1 MRVDQQLF
9 AVFAIASVVTASMSS
24 GGCGTSSSGGDGL
37 TATSSS
43 GGSSGGTTFGTDD
56 EDGGDSGSFGGGGS
70 GGLITSGVSAD
81 ASGTAP
87 TCASGTGWLC
97 SVDKSCSTSSPT
109 TLTGKVYDP
118 AGNNP
123 LYNALVF
130 IPNVV
135 ADLPVITPGTNK
147 CNACDASVGDYVA
160 IAQTKADGS
169 FTLQNVPTGT
179 DVPVTVQMGKW
190 RRTVT
195 VSTRSCATTTVAA
208 GTLRLPRSQK
218 DGLNNQADMPQ
229 MALLT
234 GGCDDMACFLTNIGI
249 ADSEFT
255 APHAGGRVDVY
266 QGLGLVGN
274 GAALSNG
281 TAGNCTTNTCP
292 LWQSK
297 ASFEAY
303 DIALFSCECGEQT
316 NTNESTAAYGYLSQW
331 LNEGGK
337 VFASHFHYTWFNNT
351 TGGFQGVATWLGTS
365 IAGSAQGPFAV
376 NDPST
381 FPKGVTYADWL
392 QNVGAITSL
401 GPPAPITLNNVA
413 TSVSTVNAQTTQE
426 WIYQTGGGDGS
437 AGDVKYLSF
446 DTPLGGLP
454 PAPDAGESST
464 KNYCGK
470 AVFTDLHTGGSLLAQ
485 YNSVPAMCPTG
496 AKLSTQQAAVE
507 FLFFDLSA
515 CVADDSQP
523 PPPPPPPPPQ

>member
-1 MRVDQQLF
+1 VRVDQHLF
-9 AVFAIASVVTASMSS
+9 TAFAIASVVTASISS
-24 GGCGTSSSGGDGL
+24 GGCGNSSSGTGL
-37 TATSSS
+37 GPSALGSS
-43 GGSSGGTTFGTDD
+43 GGSSGGAGTFGSDD
-56 EDGGDSGSFGGGGS
+56 DSGTSSGSLGGGGS
-70 GGLITSGVSAD
+70 GGTITSGVSTD
-81 ASGTAP
+81 ASGAAP
-87 TCASGTGWLC
+87 TCSSGTGWQC

-118 AGNNP
+118 AGLNP

-135 ADLPVITPGTNK
+135 ADLPTITPGTNK

-160 IAQTKADGS
+160 IAQTKDDGS
-169 FTLQNVPTGT
+169 FTLTNVPTGT

-195 VSTRSCATTTVAA
+195 VSTRSCSTTTVAA
-208 GTLRLPRSQK
+208 GTLRLPK
-218 DGLNNQADMPQ
+218 THMEGDMPQ

-234 GGCDDMACFLTNIGI
+234 GGCDDMACFLTGIGI
-249 ADSEFT
+249 DDSEFT

-266 QGLGLVGN
+266 QGVGLGGLPS
-274 GAALSNG
+274 GATLSNG
-281 TAGNCTTNTCP
+281 TAGNCTTNACP

-297 ASFEAY
+297 ASFEYY
-303 DIALFSCECGEQT
+303 DLALFSCECGEQT
-316 NTNESTAAYGYLSQW
+316 NTNETTNGYTYLSQW

-337 VFASHFHYTWFNNT
+337 VFASHFNYTWFNNT
-351 TGGFQGVATWLGTS
+351 EGGFQNVATWLGTS
-365 IAGSAQGPFAV
+365 IAGSATGPFAV
-376 NDPST
+376 NNPAS
-381 FPKGVTYADWL
+381 FPKGVTYAEWL

-401 GPPAPITLNNVA
+401 GPPAPINLTNVA
-413 TSVSTVNAQTTQE
+413 SSVSTVNAQTTQE
-426 WIYQTGGGDGS
+426 WIYQTGGGDGA

-446 DTPLGGLP
+446 DTPIGGLP
-454 PAPDAGESST
+454 PAADAGESST

-470 AVFTDLHTGGSLLAQ
+470 AVFTDLHTGGELLAQ
-485 YNSVPAMCPTG
+485 YNPVPSKCPTG
-496 AKLSTQQAAVE
+496 AKLSAQQAAIE

>member
-1 MRVDQQLF
+1 VRVDQHLF
-9 AVFAIASVVTASMSS
+9 AAFAIASVVTASMYSS
-24 GGCGTSSSGGDGL
+24 GCGTSSSGSDL
-37 TATSSS
+37 TGPGSSS
-43 GGSSGGTTFGTDD
+43 GASSGGGTTFGTDD
-56 EDGGDSGSFGGGGS
+56 EDGGDSGGLGGGGGS
-70 GGLITSGVSAD
+70 GVISSGVSTD

-87 TCASGTGWLC
+87 GGTCAAGTGWVC

-109 TLTGKVYDP
+109 TITGKVFDP

-130 IPNVV
+130 IPNDV
-135 ADLPVITPGTNK
+135 AALPVITTGTNK

-160 IAQTKADGS
+160 ITQTNADGE
-169 FTLQNVPTGT
+169 FTLTNVPTGT
-179 DVPVTVQMGKW
+179 DVPITVQMGKW

-195 VSTRSCATTTVAA
+195 VGTRSCTTTAVTD
-208 GTLRLPRSQK
+208 GTVRLPR
-218 DGLNNQADMPQ
+218 NQMEGNMPQ

-234 GGCDDMACFLTNIGI
+234 GGCDDMACFLTGVGI
-249 ADSEFT
+249 ATSEFT
-255 APHAGGRVDVY
+255 APGAGGRVSVY
-266 QGLGLVGN
+266 QGLGLLGN

-281 TAGNCTTNTCP
+281 TAGACTTNTCP

-297 ASFEAY
+297 ASFEAF
-303 DIALFSCECGEQT
+303 DIALLSCECGEQT

-351 TGGFQGVATWLGTS
+351 TGGFQNIATWLGTS
-365 IAGSAQGPFAV
+365 IAGSATGPFAI
-376 NDPST
+376 NNPST
-381 FPKGVTYADWL
+381 FLKGQVFAEWL

-401 GPPAPITLNNVA
+401 GPPAPIALNDVA
-413 TSVSTVNAQTTQE
+413 TSVSTVNATTTQE
-426 WIYQTGGGDGS
+426 WIYQTGGGDAGG
-437 AGDVKYLSF
+437 GDVKYLSF

-454 PAPDAGESST
+454 PAPDAGESSM

-470 AVFTDLHTGGSLLAQ
+470 AVFTDLHTGGELLAQ
-485 YNSVPAMCPTG
+485 YNPVPSKCPTG
-496 AKLSTQQAAVE
+496 VKLSAQQAAIE